1 MQMLLVVPTALRCC
15 LRGRL
20 HHNAPHPAAQLSH
33 PATHTNT
40 HPFYPCKE
48 SAIKPREGC
57 ETPQAQAAKK
67 PIAVE
72 PEPELIDSLSCAK
85 QISKSKAH
93 TRFCFL
99 HTHTRTHSLCLG
111 YRSCPWNTVGTKRA
125 IAVQGNTHD
134 GQQAREGKRV
144 ALHCKLQA
152 RCRTSQT

>member
-1 MQMLLVVPTALRCC
+1 MECKCC
-15 LRGRL
+15 WLCPL
-20 HHNAPHPAAQLSH
+20 HCAAAYVAVFIIMPRIQQRSSHTLPHKH
-33 PATHTNT
+33 T

-134 GQQAREGKRV
+134 GQQREGKRV